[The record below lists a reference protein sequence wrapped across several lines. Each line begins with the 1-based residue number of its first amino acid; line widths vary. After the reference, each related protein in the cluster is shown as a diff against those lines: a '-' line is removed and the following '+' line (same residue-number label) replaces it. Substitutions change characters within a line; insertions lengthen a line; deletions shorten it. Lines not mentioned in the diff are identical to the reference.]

1 MPIKNN
7 NNITIAEDNSLKE
20 VDNIEELDIE
30 DLLAISKKYDIDYKK
45 KEMIWTNNEIR
56 KLNYRTQKQFHL
68 ALTVINS
75 RKNEQKMKH

>member
-7 NNITIAEDNSLKE
+7 KNLNNADDSSQVQE
-20 VDNIEELDIE
+20 NIEEIDIE
-30 DLLAISKKYDIDYKK
+30 DLMAISKKYDVDYKK

-56 KLNYRTQKQFHL
+56 KLNYKTQKQFHL

-75 RKNEQKMKH
+75 RKNEKKFKY